1 MHLIR
6 YRTQRGTQTRDLVSA
21 LPFAG
26 LKMCQFLKQFDSTSV
41 RLWAVVGLA
50 CAMMSGCGRDPEFA
64 PNKLYI
70 KVIETEIGQDLSAS
84 ELGDVQQAV
93 EELFGTADEPTL
105 IQSDQTTGFSIDRLK
120 QAAGR
125 VYSDEQDVHFGLYR
139 KHCIRCHG
147 TAGDGRGPAA
157 RLLSP
162 YPRDFRLGKFKFK
175 STPQGSKPTAEDLA
189 RTLRMGIPG
198 TSMPSFS
205 LLRDSEIE
213 ALAEYV
219 MYLSVRG
226 ETERELLNQVSH
238 TLDYSRGDRLID
250 FDLKTKKPADFD
262 AQFDKL
268 ESVAKSNYAKWQVA
282 SPPSPVLP
290 TAFPVGVV
298 ADFEDAA
305 SVELLQKSVARGR
318 QLFVGN
324 LASCSKCHG
333 EDGSGANAPKDYDLW
348 TKDWTVA
355 ANINPED
362 KAAIKPMLKAGALK
376 PVPMRPRDLR
386 EGVYRGGSTPQ
397 DIYLRIVNGIEG
409 TSMPAAALQPS
420 VSEGLTTDQ
429 IWDLVN
435 FVLNLPNA
443 SSEGKLVKAKAD
455 SAQGASQ

>member
-1 MHLIR
+1 M
-6 YRTQRGTQTRDLVSA
+6 Y
-21 LPFAG
+21 PFQGRNLSLAILRFPG
-26 LKMCQFLKQFDSTSV
+26 FTMSQFLKRFNSTSI
-41 RLWAVVGLA
+41 RPLAVTGLL
-50 CAMMSGCGRDPEFA
+50 CAMMFGCGRDPEFE
-64 PNKLYI
+64 PNKLRI
-70 KVIETEIGQDLSAS
+70 KVIETEIGQDLTAT

-93 EELFGTADEPTL
+93 EEMFGSAEVPKL
-105 IQSDQTTGFSIDRLK
+105 IEGVEAVSLDRLR

-175 STPQGSKPTAEDLA
+175 STPQGSKPTADDLA

-219 MYLSVRG
+219 IYLSARG

-282 SPPSPVLP
+282 SPPSPTLP

-298 ADFEDAA
+298 ADVEDSA
-305 SVELLQKSVARGR
+305 SIDQLQKSVARGR
-318 QLFVGN
+318 QLFIGN

-333 EDGSGANAPKDYDLW
+333 EDGSGSTAPKDYDLW

-376 PVPMRPRDLR
+376 PVLMRPRDLR
-386 EGVYRGGSTPQ
+386 EGVYRGGGTPQ

-409 TSMPAAALQPS
+409 TSMPAAALQPN
-420 VSEGLTTDQ
+420 VSDGLTTDQ
-429 IWDLVN
+429 VWDLVN
-435 FVLNLPNA
+435 FVLNLPSVA
-443 SSEGKLVKAKAD
+443 SEVKLVKANAESD
-455 SAQGASQ
+455 QGARNEPQ

>member
-1 MHLIR
+1 MHLF
-6 YRTQRGTQTRDLVSA
+6 LPSNF
-21 LPFAG
+21 PFAVPRNVG
-26 LKMCQFLKQFDSTSV
+26 LTMSRFFNQFDSTSV

-50 CAMMSGCGRDPEFA
+50 CTMMLGCGRDPEFA
-64 PNKLYI
+64 ANKLRI
-70 KVIETEIGQDLSAS
+70 KVIETEIGEELTAT

-93 EELFGTADEPTL
+93 EEMFGTADVPKLLEGVEAASL
-105 IQSDQTTGFSIDRLK
+105 DRLR

-175 STPQGSKPTAEDLA
+175 STPQGSKPTADDLA

-205 LLRDSEIE
+205 LLRDAEIE

-219 MYLSVRG
+219 IYLSVRG

-268 ESVAKSNYAKWQVA
+268 ESVAKNNYAKWQVA
-282 SPPSPVLP
+282 SPPSPTLP

-298 ADFEDAA
+298 ADIEDSA
-305 SVELLQKSVARGR
+305 SVDQLQKSVARGR

-324 LASCSKCHG
+324 LASCSKCHA
-333 EDGSGANAPKDYDLW
+333 EDGSGANAPKDHDLW
-348 TKDWTVA
+348 TKDWMIA
-355 ANINPED
+355 ANINPDD

-376 PVPMRPRDLR
+376 PIPMRPRDLR
-386 EGVYRGGSTPQ
+386 EGVYRGGGTPE

-409 TSMPAAALQPS
+409 TSMPAAALQPN

-429 IWDLVN
+429 VWDLVN
-435 FVLNLPNA
+435 FVLNLPDMA
-443 SSEGKLVKAKAD
+443 SEGKLVKAKAESD
-455 SAQGASQ
+455 QGAPQ

>member
-1 MHLIR
+1 M
-6 YRTQRGTQTRDLVSA
+6 TA
-21 LPFAG
+21 
-26 LKMCQFLKQFDSTSV
+26 
-41 RLWAVVGLA
+41 
-50 CAMMSGCGRDPEFA
+50 GCGRDPEFA
-64 PNKLYI
+64 PNKLRI
-70 KVIETEIGQDLSAS
+70 KVIETEIGQDLSS
-84 ELGDVQQAV
+84 TELGDVQQAV
-93 EELFGTADEPTL
+93 EEMFGSADVPKL
-105 IQSDQTTGFSIDRLK
+105 IEGVEAISLDKLR

-175 STPQGSKPTAEDLA
+175 STPQGNKPTVDDLA

-198 TSMPSFS
+198 TSMPSFT
-205 LLRDSEIE
+205 LLRDTEIE

-219 MYLSVRG
+219 IYLSARG

-262 AQFDKL
+262 VQFDKL

-282 SPPSPVLP
+282 SLPTPTLP

-298 ADFEDAA
+298 AEIEDSA
-305 SVELLQKSVARGR
+305 SVDQLQKSVARGR
-318 QLFVGN
+318 QLFLGN

-333 EDGSGANAPKDYDLW
+333 EDGSGATAPKDYDLW
-348 TKDWTVA
+348 TKDWMVA
-355 ANINPED
+355 ASINPDD

-386 EGVYRGGSTPQ
+386 EGVYRGGGTPA

-409 TSMPAAALQPS
+409 TSMPAAALQPN

-429 IWDLVN
+429 VWDLVN
-435 FVLNLPNA
+435 FVLNLPSTA
-443 SSEGKLVKAKAD
+443 AEGKLVKVNAE
-455 SAQGASQ
+455 SERGAPE

>member
-1 MHLIR
+1 MRL
-6 YRTQRGTQTRDLVSA
+6 Y
-21 LPFAG
+21 LPFAT
-26 LKMCQFLKQFDSTSV
+26 LLELTRIQLSMSLDTNALNASNASIAAVASV
-41 RLWAVVGLA
+41 V
-50 CAMMSGCGRDPEFA
+50 CALFCGCGAAPEFGS
-64 PNKLYI
+64 NRLYVKRLEI
-70 KVIETEIGQDLSAS
+70 EIGQSLSEQ
-84 ELGDVQQAV
+84 ELQDVNQTV
-93 EELFGTADEPTL
+93 GELFGTSEVPKL
-105 IQSDQTTGFSIDRLK
+105 IEGVEAVSLDRLR

-175 STPQGSKPTAEDLA
+175 STPQGSKPTADDLS
-189 RTLRMGIPG
+189 RTLRIGIPG

-219 MYLSVRG
+219 IYLSVRG

-250 FDLKTKKPADFD
+250 FDLKTKKPAEFD
-262 AQFDKL
+262 AQFAKL

-282 SPPSPVLP
+282 SPPSPAMP
-290 TAFPVGVV
+290 TEFPVGVV
-298 ADFEDAA
+298 ADVEDSA
-305 SVELLQKSVARGR
+305 SVDQLQKSVARGR
-318 QLFVGN
+318 QLFIGN

-386 EGVYRGGSTPQ
+386 EGVYRGGGTPQ
-397 DIYLRIVNGIEG
+397 DIYLRIVHGIEG
-409 TSMPAAALQPS
+409 TSMPAAALQPN

-429 IWDLVN
+429 VWDLVN
-435 FVLNLPNA
+435 FVLNLPGVT
-443 SSEGKLVKAKAD
+443 SEGKLVKAKAE
-455 SAQGASQ
+455 SEQGAPQ